1 LLSAEYVTLLEIGL
15 IKIYR
20 VVILSGIFWRCQ
32 MLGDI
37 AYAMGPSPQGGGQGL
52 GALGS
57 LVPLV
62 IIFVI
67 FYFLLIKPQ
76 QKRAKE
82 HKKMIESLKK
92 GDKIITSGGL
102 YGVIEAVSTNTV
114 TIKVSENVKVKL
126 GKPYIVALRPPS
138 EED

>member
-1 LLSAEYVTLLEIGL
+1 
-15 IKIYR
+15 
-20 VVILSGIFWRCQ
+20 
-32 MLGDI
+32 MLCDI
-37 AYAMGPSPQGGGQGL
+37 AYAMGPSSPQGGGQGL

-57 LVPLV
+57 LIPLV

-76 QKRAKE
+76 QKKVKE
-82 HKKMIESLKK
+82 HKKMMENLKK

-102 YGVIEAVSTNTV
+102 YGVIEAVSNNTV
-114 TIKVSENVKVKL
+114 TIKVAENVKVKL
-126 GKPYIVALRPPS
+126 GKSYIAALRAPS

>member
-1 LLSAEYVTLLEIGL
+1 
-15 IKIYR
+15 
-20 VVILSGIFWRCQ
+20 
-32 MLGDI
+32 MLCDI
-37 AYAMGPSPQGGGQGL
+37 AYAMGPSNPQGGGQGL

-57 LVPLV
+57 LIPLV

-76 QKRAKE
+76 QKKVKE
-82 HKKMIESLKK
+82 HKKMMENLKK

-102 YGVIEAVSTNTV
+102 YGVIEAVSNNTV
-114 TIKVSENVKVKL
+114 TIKVGENVKVKL
-126 GKPYIVALRPPS
+126 GKSYIAALRAPS